1 MPNEAHL
8 SYTSLW
14 PDLTVFALSLFPP
27 VLLAVYLRYDS
38 TMAMAITQFKVA
50 STLACLCLIPL
61 PIFAIYID
69 YMTYVKRY
77 NYIWRPI
84 HELVVVNPARF
95 FELNPTLA
103 PPSIQENAPLRSVI
117 SMLRSLASLYHAPK
131 SITRTV
137 RFYRKQLLYFPANLS
152 AKIRLRALV
161 INWLFRFVVS
171 GTYVVVSKCNAT
183 VFSIH

>member
-84 HELVVVNPARF
+84 YELIVLNPAHF
-95 FELNPTLA
+95 FRLNPRIA
-103 PPSIQENAPLRSVI
+103 PPPFQRNVPLSSAI
-117 SMLRSLASLYHAPK
+117 SMLKHFQSLYNTPK
-131 SITRTV
+131 SLTRTI
-137 RFYRKQLLYFPANLS
+137 RFHKKRLRYFPSSLS
-152 AKIRLRALV
+152 AQIRLRAVL
-161 INWLFRFVVS
+161 INWVLQSLVGGVYAATSEQNHRF
-171 GTYVVVSKCNAT
+171 
-183 VFSIH
+183 